1 MKIRSRFSIS
11 GAARM
16 LGAIA
21 LGVILLGATV
31 ARADTQQEHQNIVD
45 LINYAEIIIRGNVL
59 EVTDGFDANN
69 LPYTEVK
76 VEVKETLRG
85 NVSGEYTFRQFGL
98 LKPRVMPNG
107 KTLLAVAPEGF
118 PQWRAGQTI
127 VAFLYT
133 PAQLTGLQT
142 TAGLSQGLLTIEN
155 GRLMNELG
163 NAGLFDGV
171 EINDH
176 LLTADEREMLKSQGP
191 VNSGTFMGLVV
202 RAINGQWIEN
212 GEMR

>member
-1 MKIRSRFSIS
+1 MFNITKRDFRGSLLAALAVMALLATPALAVKLKQQNLTELITEAQSIIS
-11 GAARM
+11 GS
-16 LGAIA
+16 
-21 LGVILLGATV
+21 
-31 ARADTQQEHQNIVD
+31 
-45 LINYAEIIIRGNVL
+45 
-59 EVTDGFDANN
+59 VTDVHDGIADNGI
-69 LPYTEVK
+69 PYTEVTI
-76 VEVKETLRG
+76 EVASTAKGRIAANST
-85 NVSGEYTFRQFGL
+85 YTFRQFGL

-155 GRLMNELG
+155 GRLTNELG

-191 VNSGTFMGLVV
+191 VNPGTFMGLVV